1 MTEISPQEIVRKA
14 LERDELDLLL
24 LGGPEY
30 RCFLLL
36 SALRS
41 SLRYENDL
49 GELLQVLYKSA
60 EDHPEKG
67 IADRLLRAMKKIVEH
82 YEGLT
87 PVARCILYE
96 IVARSAVD
104 CFGRPKAQTS
114 LGLPLEEIAS
124 ELKQSIRVFSFRLE
138 KDKVGVGA
146 EWPDGLLGD
155 LRRLSRNTVRLGG
168 PSFCD

>member
-96 IVARSAVD
+96 IVCAVRCRLLWATKGPDLAGSAAGRD
-104 CFGRPKAQTS
+104 C
-114 LGLPLEEIAS
+114 
-124 ELKQSIRVFSFRLE
+124 
-138 KDKVGVGA
+138 
-146 EWPDGLLGD
+146 
-155 LRRLSRNTVRLGG
+155 
-168 PSFCD
+168 